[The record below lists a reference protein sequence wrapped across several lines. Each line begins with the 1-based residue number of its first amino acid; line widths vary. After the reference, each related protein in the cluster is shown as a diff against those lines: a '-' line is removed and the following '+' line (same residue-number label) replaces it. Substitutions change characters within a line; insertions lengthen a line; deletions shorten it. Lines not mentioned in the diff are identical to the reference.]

1 LHSSF
6 TGALWVLLLWGASS
20 AISDDQAAPAPAAE
34 TRAETPV
41 TKSEPS
47 EPKTKSKTETTDAA
61 KPAAPGEAVSAAE
74 QVVNLRRSITAGE
87 TRLAELKA
95 ERDDPNGEY
104 AQAEAAFAEADSALE
119 AAKNA
124 LKATSADDEPA
135 RKAAQDEVARR
146 EKTWNLSKDRF
157 DLAIEDRKANGE
169 QFVNLEKKLQLDRQA
184 LDKLE
189 GKEPP
194 APEPAPV
201 PEAAPVS
208 PAETRPAETPA
219 PAAPAAAPA
228 DPAAPSVPVPAAP
241 APVPAAVVNQP
252 PSKEVVAAVEDAQAK
267 SAAAKAAEDEAQTAT
282 ERLTN
287 LDKEI
292 ALERKML
299 ANHRKQS
306 ANAVEVRRELTESFR
321 ARSLAGAPRV
331 ELDELL
337 AELKQIEVRHKEA
350 DDEIREHS
358 ARLER
363 LQAEQADLQA
373 EQIDALRKAEAARA
387 QVKLAED
394 DVRRLENP
402 FSPRNVLQWT
412 INHGPRMLT
421 VLIAILIGHWS
432 SRIFSQRVI
441 RLLSRHG
448 ARGSSAER
456 EDRARTLVGVFH
468 NTASL
473 AIIVGGGLMI
483 LQEAGVPIAP
493 LLGGAAVFGLAVA
506 FGAQNLIRD
515 YFYGFVIL
523 LENQYKLNDVVR
535 IGDRSGQVEKITLR
549 MTVLRDQ
556 EGNVHFLP
564 NGEITAVTNMT
575 HGWSRALFSINV
587 AYKEKIDDVIAV
599 LMSLAAD
606 LRKDPVYAPMIL
618 DDAAMLGV
626 DDLSESWVVIK
637 FHVKTRPLQQWNV
650 KRELLRRIKNRFD
663 ELNIEL
669 PFPQRTVTIR
679 DDTASILPAAPSRI
693 LQGLHTPRSSG

>member
-1 LHSSF
+1 
-6 TGALWVLLLWGASS
+6 LWVLLLWGASS
-20 AISDDQAAPAPAAE
+20 AISDDQAAPAPATE
-34 TRAETPV
+34 SRAEAAV
-41 TKSEPS
+41 TKSEPT
-47 EPKTKSKTETTDAA
+47 ETKTKNETAGAA
-61 KPAAPGEAVSAAE
+61 KPDAPDEAVSAAE

-87 TRLAELKA
+87 ARLAELKA
-95 ERDDPNGEY
+95 ERDDPDGEY

-124 LKATSADDEPA
+124 LKATPGDDEQA

-194 APEPAPV
+194 APEPAPA
-201 PEAAPVS
+201 PEAAPV
-208 PAETRPAETPA
+208 PAVETKAAETPA
-219 PAAPAAAPA
+219 PVAAPA
-228 DPAAPSVPVPAAP
+228 DPAAPSVPVPAAQ
-241 APVPAAVVNQP
+241 APAAVVNQP

-267 SAAAKAAEDEAQTAT
+267 SAAAKAAEVEAQTAT
-282 ERLTN
+282 ERLAN

-292 ALERKML
+292 AVERKML

-306 ANAVEVRRELTESFR
+306 ENAVEVRRELTESFR

-331 ELDELL
+331 ELDEVL
-337 AELKQIEVRHKEA
+337 AEIKQIEVRHKEA

-402 FSPRNVLQWT
+402 FSPRNLLQWS

-432 SRIFSQRVI
+432 SRIFSPRVI
-441 RLLSRHG
+441 RLLSRNG

-587 AYKEKIDDVIAV
+587 AYKEKVDDVIAV
-599 LMSLAAD
+599 LMALAAD
-606 LRKDPVYAPMIL
+606 LRKDPVFAPMIL

-637 FHVKTRPLQQWNV
+637 FYIKTRPLQQWNV

-679 DDTASILPAAPSRI
+679 DDTGSILPAAPSRI
-693 LQGLHTPRSSG
+693 LQGLHTPRPSA